1 MSATR
6 EEWLESL
13 AERVAPLLSM
23 PVPKVRLSV
32 GFPGGRARGR
42 GKRIGECWDTAA
54 SSDGSAAIFVSPTI
68 ADAATAAHVL
78 VHEMIHAAVGVKHGH
93 RGPFRRVALAIGLT
107 GKMTATTATPELAD
121 KLAEIVDEI
130 GPYPHAALNAD
141 LSGRKKQSTRMK
153 KITCGACGYTA
164 RTTEK
169 WLAVGTPVCPCGVK
183 MSADADADAESEAV

>member
-1 MSATR
+1 MMTR
-6 EEWLESL
+6 EEWLIQL

-23 PVPKVRLSV
+23 PVPRVRLSV
-32 GFPGGRARGR
+32 GFPGGRSRGGR

-54 SSDGSAAIFVSPTI
+54 SADGSAAIFVSPTI

-93 RGPFRRVALAIGLT
+93 RGPFRRLALAVGLT

-141 LSGRKKQSTRMK
+141 LSGRKKQSTRML
-153 KITCGACGYTA
+153 KIVCPACGYTA
-164 RTTEK
+164 RTTAK
-169 WLAVGTPVCPCGVK
+169 WLEVGTPVCPCGTK
-183 MSADADADAESEAV
+183 MQADDADAESEAV